1 MSVLSSNENDLIRP
15 DLFEMAG
22 FECKQFDHTTCYHY
36 CIESQRVGIK
46 ITRNV
51 FVWGAKPGYELIECK
66 LSWSD
71 VKYSSMTRDVEC
83 APHTTDDWR
92 CEECRRVILEMS
104 DGMIDIWNLKSW
116 EY

>member
-1 MSVLSSNENDLIRP
+1 MSVLSSNENDLIQP

-22 FECKQFDHTTCYHY
+22 FERKGFGRVTCYHY
-36 CIESQRVGIK
+36 LIPHQNVGIK

-51 FVWGAKPGYELIECK
+51 SVWGAKPGFELIECK

-71 VKYSSMTRDVEC
+71 VKYSSMTKDVEC
-83 APHTTDDWR
+83 PPHTTDDWR

-116 EY
+116 DC

>member
-22 FECKQFDHTTCYHY
+22 FEHSEHDGNIYRY
-36 CIESQRVGIK
+36 RIPLQRVGIT

-51 FVWGAKPGYELIECK
+51 PVWGTKHGWESIECK

-71 VKYSSMTRDVEC
+71 VKYSSSTKIVEC
-83 APHTTDDWR
+83 PPNSTIDWR

-104 DGMIDIWNLKSW
+104 DGMIDIWDLKSW
-116 EY
+116 DY